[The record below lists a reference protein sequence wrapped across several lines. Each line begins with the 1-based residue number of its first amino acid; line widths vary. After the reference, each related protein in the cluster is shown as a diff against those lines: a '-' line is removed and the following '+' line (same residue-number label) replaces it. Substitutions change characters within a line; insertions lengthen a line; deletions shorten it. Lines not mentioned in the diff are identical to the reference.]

1 MELVEAL
8 GERYSIEILGAAD
21 EPISAS
27 ELSDSLEI
35 PPATC
40 YRRVKRLAS
49 VGLLEECNPECDE
62 TSRATLYRR
71 TSDLIGIQ
79 FGRNPSVL
87 TWEYVARLSGV
98 SQPTDGGST
107 ERGDVDR
114 TVLALVTDSDAEDAV
129 VEGPHAGERGSAAAA
144 EGEASD

>member
-1 MELVEAL
+1 MELIEAL

-40 YRRVKRLAS
+40 YRRVKHLAS
-49 VGLLEECNPECDE
+49 VGLLEECDKAR
-62 TSRATLYRR
+62 RATLYRR

-79 FGRNPSVL
+79 FGQNPSVL
-87 TWEYVARLSGV
+87 TWEYVARLSGI
-98 SQPTDGGST
+98 SQPVAGGSA
-107 ERGDVDR
+107 ERGDVDQ